1 MKREQKK
8 MPIDDDDEGELVE
21 KRYCKICGS
30 ELEEGEPDI
39 CLNCQSA
46 MISSG
51 MV

>member
-1 MKREQKK
+1 MST
-8 MPIDDDDEGELVE
+8 DDEDNEELKE
-21 KRYCKICGS
+21 KRYCKICGT
-30 ELEEGEPDI
+30 ELDEGEPDI

>member
-1 MKREQKK
+1 MVEQ
-8 MPIDDDDEGELVE
+8 
-21 KRYCKICGS
+21 RYCKIYGS
-30 ELEEGEPDI
+30 ELEEDEPDI